1 MRGMRELDAT
11 LFIGGP
17 PSIQSSSR
25 WDSRRCGK
33 EREGPRGGL
42 GRRGGR
48 GEYTP
53 ISERFIIETAR
64 RGGESEGSIAF
75 FFRLFFFPFRGRNPD
90 AYVFVA

>member
-1 MRGMRELDAT
+1 MVRH
-11 LFIGGP
+11 P
-17 PSIQSSSR
+17 SSR
-25 WDSRRCGK
+25 LHDGIHVVAEKS
-33 EREGPRGGL
+33 ERVRGVGWGSEG
-42 GRRGGR
+42 GGR

-75 FFRLFFFPFRGRNPD
+75 FFSSFFFPFRGRNPD